1 MLIYWSYEAK
11 RNDWEWRGVGHRL
24 RQLGE
29 VFLNF
34 FTKTRW
40 ERQFRLIR

>member
-1 MLIYWSYEAK
+1 VIYWSYEAE
-11 RNDWEWRGVGHRL
+11 RDAWEWRGVGNRI
-24 RQLGE
+24 RQLAE